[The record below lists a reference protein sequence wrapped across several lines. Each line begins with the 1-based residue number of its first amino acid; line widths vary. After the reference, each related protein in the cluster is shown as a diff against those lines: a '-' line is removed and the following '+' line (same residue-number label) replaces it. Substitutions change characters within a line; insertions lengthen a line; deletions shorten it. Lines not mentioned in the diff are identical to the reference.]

1 MMIWFVVKTLLIIF
15 ALVLIPGWGII
26 SLSNYWRKWD
36 TLQRWFFAMCFS
48 IAFWPILYY
57 SSRFI
62 FPSLRIGTNKL
73 LVLFSFFVVLIVV
86 NMRKNWREQFV
97 FGDKA
102 WIVLGILL
110 LTLSTRLIVA
120 YQFPYLAGDDSLH
133 HSIITNIVATTGKLP
148 YTLLPYDSANL
159 NHYHLGLY
167 TMTGPLQLLAGI
179 RSDQALLWFSQ
190 FLNGICGVGVFLF
203 LDRKVSRQAA
213 ILGMLSVGL
222 FSVFPSWFV
231 NWGRFTQLSAQTILL
246 PAALVTWEALS
257 SITDRKQSLSKKT
270 IIELI
275 LAGFINA
282 AVCLLH
288 FRVAV
293 FMLALI
299 LIICVSE
306 LLNNR
311 RDPAKIKVLLVR
323 ILLIGLITAVFI
335 LPTLIAG
342 LKSYIDQRVI
352 KEATNQGASLLTDQW
367 YYSSG
372 DKATLKLTLNSS
384 PFLALGMIG
393 IFAGL
398 LSKKNKKLSMITF
411 VWILCL
417 IGFSQLY
424 RFNINV
430 LAFTNITAVLL
441 ALYLPI
447 GIGSG
452 ILWNT
457 LFEKKDSGFIK
468 QMRTIAIVLLVFTG
482 VITYYV
488 RIKDFEPRRA
498 FMTDADKTA
507 MEWIK
512 ANTNHDAVFG
522 VNTNFLNPTMPY
534 GTDAGY
540 WLPVYAERQT
550 TALTLLASLSDDYQ
564 FNLDRSKTIPEFYK
578 TGDLAPLCEYGID
591 YLYSGVK
598 DPLGS
603 KDLAKLSNLLENDNI
618 QLIYEKD
625 SVQVFKV
632 CD

>member
-1 MMIWFVVKTLLIIF
+1 MMIWFITKTLFIIF

-36 TLQRWFFAMCFS
+36 TLQRWFLAICFS

-62 FPSLRIGTNKL
+62 FPSLRIGINKL
-73 LVLFSFFVVLIVV
+73 LVLLSFFVVLIVI
-86 NMRKNWREQFV
+86 NFRKNWKEQFV

-102 WIVLGILL
+102 WIVLGILF

-120 YQFPYLAGDDSLH
+120 YQNPYLAGDDPLH
-133 HSIITNIVATTGKLP
+133 HSIITNLVATTGKLP
-148 YTLLPYDSANL
+148 YTLLPFDSANL

-167 TMTGPLQLLAGI
+167 AMTGPLQLLTGI
-179 RSDQALLWFSQ
+179 EPDQSLLWFSQ

-203 LDRKVSRQAA
+203 LDRKVSRQSA

-246 PAALVTWEALS
+246 PAVLVTWEALT
-257 SITDRKQSLSKKT
+257 SITDGKQILNRKT
-270 IIELI
+270 IFELL
-275 LAGFINA
+275 LASFLDA

-306 LLNNR
+306 LLNAK
-311 RDPAKIKVLLVR
+311 RDPSKIKILLGR
-323 ILLIGLITAVFI
+323 IFLIGLITAVII
-335 LPTLIAG
+335 LPTLKAG
-342 LKSYIDQRVI
+342 LESYIDQRVVQVSSS
-352 KEATNQGASLLTDQW
+352 QGESLLTDQW
-367 YYSSG
+367 YYSVG
-372 DKATLKLTLNSS
+372 DTDTWKLTQKSS
-384 PFLALGMIG
+384 PFLALGLMG
-393 IFAGL
+393 VFAGL
-398 LSKKNKKLSMITF
+398 LSKKNKKLSQIVL
-411 VWILCL
+411 VWLLCL

-424 RFNINV
+424 RLNIYV
-430 LAFTNITAVLL
+430 LAFTNITAILL
-441 ALYLPI
+441 ILYLPI
-447 GIGSG
+447 GIGWG

-457 LFEKKDSGFIK
+457 IFEEIELRFLTQI
-468 QMRTIAIVLLVFTG
+468 RTIAIVLLVLTS
-482 VITYYV
+482 VITYYF
-488 RIKDFEPRRA
+488 RINDFEPHRA

-512 ANTNHDAVFG
+512 ANTNQDAVFG
-522 VNTNFLNPTMPY
+522 INTNFLNPTMPY

-550 TALTLLASLSDDYQ
+550 TALTLLSSLSDDYQ
-564 FNLDRSKTIPEFYK
+564 FYLERSKTIPEFYK
-578 TGDLAPLCEYGID
+578 TGDLSPLCAYGID
-591 YLYSGVK
+591 YLYSGAK

-603 KDLAKLSNLLENDNI
+603 ADLTEKIGTQSGVS
-618 QLIYEKD
+618 LIYDRDGVKIYKICER
-625 SVQVFKV
+625 
-632 CD
+632 

>member
-1 MMIWFVVKTLLIIF
+1 MIWFVIKTLLVILAI
-15 ALVLIPGWGII
+15 VLIPGWVII
-26 SLSNYWRKWD
+26 SFSNYWRKWE
-36 TLQRWFFAMCFS
+36 TLQRWFLALCFG

-57 SSRFI
+57 ITRSI
-62 FPSLRIGTNKL
+62 FPSLRIGSNKLVVILVFL
-73 LVLFSFFVVLIVV
+73 LVLAVFNL
-86 NMRKNWREQFV
+86 RKNWKEQFL
-97 FGDKA
+97 FGDKV
-102 WIVLGILL
+102 WVIIGILL
-110 LTLSTRLIVA
+110 ITLSTRLIIA
-120 YQFPYLAGDDSLH
+120 YKFPYLAGDDSLH
-133 HSIITNIVATTGKLP
+133 HTIITNLVATTGKLP
-148 YTLLPYDSANL
+148 YTLLPFDSANL

-167 TMTGPLQLLAGI
+167 ALTGPLQLLAGI
-179 RSDQALLWFSQ
+179 EPDQSLSWFSQ

-213 ILGMLSVGL
+213 IFGMLSVGL

-246 PAALVTWEALS
+246 PTVLVTWEALT
-257 SITDRKQSLSKKT
+257 SIKDEGKSLSRKT
-270 IIELI
+270 IFELL
-275 LAGFINA
+275 LAGILNA

-306 LLNNR
+306 LLNGR
-311 RDPAKIKVLLVR
+311 KDPGKFKVLLGR
-323 ILLIGLITAVFI
+323 IFLIGLITAIFI

-342 LKSYIDQRVI
+342 LESYIDQRVVQ
-352 KEATNQGASLLTDQW
+352 ESTNQGERLLTDQW
-367 YYSSG
+367 YYTSG
-372 DKATLKLTLNSS
+372 DTDTWKLTHKSS

-393 IFAGL
+393 VVAGFFTKRNRKISIF
-398 LSKKNKKLSMITF
+398 TF

-424 RFNINV
+424 RLNIYV
-430 LAFTNITAVLL
+430 LAFTNITAILL
-441 ALYLPI
+441 ILYLPI

-452 ILWNT
+452 ILWNVI
-457 LFEKKDSGFIK
+457 FEGKEFGFFRQI
-468 QMRTIAIVLLVFTG
+468 RAIAIVVLLVFS
-482 VITYYV
+482 VITYYFRV
-488 RIKDFEPRRA
+488 KDFEPRRA

-512 ANTNHDAVFG
+512 ANTYQDAVFG
-522 VNTNFLNPTMPY
+522 INSNFLNPTMPY

-550 TALTLLASLSDDYQ
+550 TALTLLSSLSDDYD
-564 FNLDRSKTIPEFYK
+564 FYLERSKTIPEFYN
-578 TGDLAPLCEYGID
+578 TGDLGPLCDYGID
-591 YLYSGVK
+591 YLYSGAK

-603 KDLAKLSNLLENDNI
+603 MDFTKLPNLLENI

-625 SVQVFKV
+625 GVQVIKV